1 MGSSVL
7 SPQATNMLKMQIFLF
22 FSLFLSLE
30 IVTAAP
36 GGSSMGGV
44 YAMKRAGGDSDYAF
58 DLASMAE
65 IIKSLGMVTELLK
78 REKLLVET
86 SPLTGTMLM
95 PFLSMILLDMTTTTK
110 NYELGIRLVMFL
122 FYVFC
127 YIVVYY
133 ENKL

>member
-1 MGSSVL
+1 MGVGCMPWREL
-7 SPQATNMLKMQIFLF
+7 V
-22 FSLFLSLE
+22 
-30 IVTAAP
+30 VTP
-36 GGSSMGGV
+36 TTLLI
-44 YAMKRAGGDSDYAF
+44 
-58 DLASMAE
+58 LASMAE
-65 IIKSLGMVTELLK
+65 IIKSLGMGTELLK
-78 REKLLVET
+78 REKLLAET
-86 SPLTGTMLM
+86 LPLTGTMLM